1 MSFRKSYQHILLVY
15 LITNIFF
22 ILPVI
27 FITEYASFF
36 NNLNI
41 EFVLRFYVILM
52 IFYHLFKFTYVN
64 IILCILLF
72 IFYINKYRKNKKII
86 VFVVIFTDVLVNVYW
101 IVNGYSYMVQ

>member
-64 IILCILLF
+64 
-72 IFYINKYRKNKKII
+72 KYRKNKKII